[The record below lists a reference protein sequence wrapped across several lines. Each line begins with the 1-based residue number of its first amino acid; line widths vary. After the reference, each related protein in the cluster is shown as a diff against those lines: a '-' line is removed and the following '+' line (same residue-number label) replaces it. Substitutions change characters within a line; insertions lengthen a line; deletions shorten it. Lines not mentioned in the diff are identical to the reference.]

1 MWCGDFGFQCHC
13 RSHNLPIHSNRPSH
27 NRWGRARRCSPRAAA
42 RFEGCNNVSQ
52 YIAII
57 AIIAI
62 CNYKQSVL
70 GPKLCSLLKFFHS
83 WCPFS
88 LCQSVPLCLPL
99 TTSSPLLGQGFLC
112 IFRRHQPRP
121 SYRCK
126 SRPAKIQL
134 KSPGR
139 LHLRL
144 LGKSFRSF
152 TVRLGVIAEISVA
165 QHCGAKATS
174 IIETLVQLPWHAT
187 HVPVNRP
194 ETLILILDI
203 VDELRSCGYSWHPL
217 GYSLGTCRTIEL
229 STLVCHGCLTPLY
242 IVPLRAH
249 HVKMEN
255 KGAAKSTKIP
265 PQLGSELQTVFASF
279 RGNFSPRLGPQCNM
293 RQLKNPGSPGFPNL
307 FLWDK
312 ALFCALEVPLH
323 LVSKSLC
330 PLLLTVALVAGL
342 TLQST
347 VWDSWVRFLR
357 QGKRNIYILYDYI
370 IYIYPISWCIK
381 WTLIGAHHY
390 TLLTYST
397 SGLAVERHIR
407 RHSPELTENTKIWLS
422 KLKDAKET
430 ACVEH

>member
-27 NRWGRARRCSPRAAA
+27 NWWGRARRCSPRAAA

-57 AIIAI
+57 AINYCNNCNLQLQTKCSWSKAVFFAQILPPI
-62 CNYKQSVL
+62 CS
-70 GPKLCSLLKFFHS
+70 
-83 WCPFS
+83 
-88 LCQSVPLCLPL
+88 SVPA
-99 TTSSPLLGQGFLC
+99 TDYQSSPLLGQGFLC

-144 LGKSFRSF
+144 LGESFRSF
-152 TVRLGVIAEISVA
+152 TVRLGVIAEVSVA
-165 QHCGAKATS
+165 QHGGAKATS

-293 RQLKNPGSPGFPNL
+293 RQLKNPGSLGFPNL

-347 VWDSWVRFLR
+347 VWDSWVRFLM
-357 QGKRNIYILYDYI
+357 QGKRNIYIYI
-370 IYIYPISWCIK
+370 ILLYYVIELYYIYICIMYF
-381 WTLIGAHHY
+381 HY
-390 TLLTYST
+390 HYM
-397 SGLAVERHIR
+397 
-407 RHSPELTENTKIWLS
+407 
-422 KLKDAKET
+422 LKEWPQF
-430 ACVEH
+430 